1 MHFPSRIMKRMVVV
15 PEKMKKKNCYKVTD
29 FFLLVMSLEKK
40 VLKKCYITLI
50 YLSGEYRLNQSKVTC
65 LKYARRKINVL
76 IYFKGTVYLNIY

>member
-1 MHFPSRIMKRMVVV
+1 MV

>member
-1 MHFPSRIMKRMVVV
+1 MV

-76 IYFKGTVYLNIY
+76 IYFKGTVYLNKY

>member
-1 MHFPSRIMKRMVVV
+1 MVTV
-15 PEKMKKKNCYKVTD
+15 PEKMKKKNIVTKLLT

-76 IYFKGTVYLNIY
+76 IYFKGTVYLNILMFQNH

>member
-1 MHFPSRIMKRMVVV
+1 MV

-50 YLSGEYRLNQSKVTC
+50 YLSGEYRLNQSKV
-65 LKYARRKINVL
+65 V
-76 IYFKGTVYLNIY
+76 

>member
-1 MHFPSRIMKRMVVV
+1 MHFPSRIMKRMVMV

-50 YLSGEYRLNQSKVTC
+50 YLSGEYRLNQSKV
-65 LKYARRKINVL
+65 V
-76 IYFKGTVYLNIY
+76 